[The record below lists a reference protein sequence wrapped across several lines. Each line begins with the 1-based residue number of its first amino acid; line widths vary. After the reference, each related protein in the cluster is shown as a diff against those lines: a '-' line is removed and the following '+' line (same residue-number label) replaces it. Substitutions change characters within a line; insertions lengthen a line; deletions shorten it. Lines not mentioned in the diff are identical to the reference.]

1 MNQKLA
7 FVFPGQGSQFPG
19 MLADLAAQ
27 YSIIQ
32 TTFAEASD
40 IMQRDLWQLAQE
52 GSDADLNRTDLTQ
65 PLLLTASIALWRL
78 WGEQG
83 GQQPGFVSGHSL
95 GEYSA
100 LVAAGAIEFGD
111 AVGLVNKRGLFMQ
124 AAVPEG
130 KGLMAAILGL
140 DDETLVSVCA
150 QASQGQVVSAVN
162 YNAPGQVVI
171 AGQAEAVERAIEL
184 CKAAGAKRALPL
196 SVSVPSHCALMCP
209 AAEQLEQALA
219 HITIKQPL
227 IPVVQNVSAAALTD
241 LELIKQALVEQLYQP
256 VLWVGCVNTLTANGV
271 ERVIECG
278 PGKVLS
284 GLNKRINRQLDLA
297 AIGDLAGL
305 NAALTL

>member
-19 MLADLAAQ
+19 MLADLATQ

-32 TTFAEASD
+32 TTFAEASE

-83 GQQPGFVSGHSL
+83 GQQPEFVSGHSL

-140 DDETLVSVCA
+140 EDETLVSVCA

-162 YNAPGQVVI
+162 FNAPGQVVI

-184 CKAAGAKRALPL
+184 CQAAGARRALPL
-196 SVSVPSHCALMCP
+196 SVSVPSHCALMRP
-209 AAEQLEQALA
+209 AAEQLAQALS

-241 LELIKQALVEQLYQP
+241 SELIKQALVEQLYRP
-256 VLWVGCVNTLTANGV
+256 VLWVDCVNTLTANGV

-278 PGKVLS
+278 PGKVLT
-284 GLNKRINRQLDLA
+284 GLNKRINRQLELA
-297 AIGDLAGL
+297 AIGDLANF
-305 NAALTL
+305 NAALLL